1 MNRRTWIRAA
11 SLALWAQLL
20 VAVSVTAQEQ
30 NLLCSADD
38 REQAEKM
45 ITVFADKSHAPTSE
59 LVAAIGKN
67 FMGTPYQGQTLENG
81 KEEKLVIN
89 LREMDCTTFAE
100 NCLALS
106 RTIRSGDAGFERFA
120 HELEKIRYRDGKRA
134 GYLSRLHYFSD
145 WIADNQRKGL
155 VSQPAAIFGANYPVK
170 VFFMSTHPQSYPV
183 LKENP
188 ELVPEL
194 AQLEKAISKTT
205 HFYVKKEDLPAVE
218 DKLAEGDIIG
228 LTTSIPGLDVTHV
241 GILVKKDGKLHLLH
255 ASSSLKKVAIS
266 QEPLTELMTKS
277 KSWTGIM
284 IARPL

>member
-1 MNRRTWIRAA
+1 MNKRTWIRAA
-11 SLALWAQLL
+11 HLALWAQLL
-20 VAVSVTAQEQ
+20 VAVSATAQEQ
-30 NLLCSADD
+30 SLLCSIAD
-38 REQAEKM
+38 REQTEKM
-45 ITVFADKSHAPTSE
+45 ITAFADKSPTPAAE

-67 FMGTPYQGQTLENG
+67 FLGIPYRGQTLENG

-89 LREMDCTTFAE
+89 LRQMDCTTFAE
-100 NCLALS
+100 NCLALAQ
-106 RTIRSGDAGFERFA
+106 TIRSGHAGFERFT
-120 HELEKIRYRDGKRA
+120 HELEKIRYREGKRA

-155 VSQPAAIFGANYPVK
+155 VSQPATVFGVNYPVK

-194 AQLEKAISKTT
+194 AQLEKAISKTA
-205 HFYVKKEDLPAVE
+205 HSYVKKEDLPAVE

-255 ASSSLKKVAIS
+255 ASSSLEKVVIS
-266 QEPLTELMTKS
+266 QEPLTELITKS